1 MEVVSKELQYSET
14 GHGALYCI
22 KDGESFVFALSN
34 YSWSLQAD
42 SEEQIDNMMQWDNSF
57 QSFKSKMIDE
67 MKNII
72 RYIGRYR

>member
-14 GHGALYCI
+14 GHDVLYCI
-22 KDGESFVFALSN
+22 KDGESFVFTLSN
-34 YSWSLQAD
+34 YSWALQAD
-42 SEEQIDNMMQWDNSF
+42 SEEQFDKMQWDNSF

-67 MKNII
+67 IKNII

>member
-1 MEVVSKELQYSET
+1 MEIVSKDLQYSDT
-14 GHGALYCI
+14 GHGVLYCNE
-22 KDGESFVFALSN
+22 DGESFVFALSN

-67 MKNII
+67 IKNII
-72 RYIGRYR
+72 RYIG